1 MLIFCPICSI
11 TISHSSA
18 AIFFCLLY
26 CWIRAK
32 NFWPINSPFKFY
44 NTRDFLWRNKKIQI
58 WPNCL
63 ISYFVRGG
71 SIYLDEPYMG
81 KAATRADGQ
90 CVVYCKLVLYSIKSR
105 RHEFCLLIFM
115 ECVFICMLLLKH
127 TRNIHHFFA
136 LKALWS
142 LLMLDLGCRPVKILR
157 LSKFKNAWHINPKT
171 YVTRTK

>member
-1 MLIFCPICSI
+1 MARNVFRHDVWKKLQLFFPHVGQGDSVKFTIWSFWIAAPII
-11 TISHSSA
+11 LRGVYNNNVQYFFSHADFFVQFAVLQSLTA
-18 AIFFCLLY
+18 AQQSFFCLLY

-90 CVVYCKLVLYSIKSR
+90 CVVYCKLVL
-105 RHEFCLLIFM
+105 
-115 ECVFICMLLLKH
+115 
-127 TRNIHHFFA
+127 
-136 LKALWS
+136 
-142 LLMLDLGCRPVKILR
+142 
-157 LSKFKNAWHINPKT
+157 
-171 YVTRTK
+171 

>member
-1 MLIFCPICSI
+1 MLIFLSNLQYYNLSQQRSNLFFAYCIAEFGQRI
-11 TISHSSA
+11 FDQLTLLLNFTIRV
-18 AIFFCLLY
+18 IFFGE
-26 CWIRAK
+26 
-32 NFWPINSPFKFY
+32 
-44 NTRDFLWRNKKIQI
+44 TKKIQI

-115 ECVFICMLLLKH
+115 ECVFIRMLLLKH
-127 TRNIHHFFA
+127 TRNIHHFFK

-142 LLMLDLGCRPVKILR
+142 LLMKSL
-157 LSKFKNAWHINPKT
+157 KNK
-171 YVTRTK
+171 

>member
-1 MLIFCPICSI
+1 MLIFLSNLQYYNL
-11 TISHSSA
+11 SQQRSNL
-18 AIFFCLLY
+18 FFCLLY

-90 CVVYCKLVLYSIKSR
+90 CVVYCKLVLYSRKSR

-115 ECVFICMLLLKH
+115 ECVFICNAAVKAHKEYSSFICIKSSLKSL
-127 TRNIHHFFA
+127 NS
-136 LKALWS
+136 WS
-142 LLMLDLGCRPVKILR
+142 GL
-157 LSKFKNAWHINPKT
+157 
-171 YVTRTK
+171 